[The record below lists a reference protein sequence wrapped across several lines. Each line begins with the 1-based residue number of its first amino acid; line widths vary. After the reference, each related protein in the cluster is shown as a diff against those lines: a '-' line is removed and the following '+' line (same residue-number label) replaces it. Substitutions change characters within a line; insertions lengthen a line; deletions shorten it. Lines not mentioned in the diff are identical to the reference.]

1 MIYPTLGILSL
12 ITGAMTKIL
21 GDTSGSR
28 LAPRTML
35 GTRACMMSE
44 ERRVIESDKLLRAN
58 FSGGREK
65 CGLETRLIESRS
77 VHSSVHSLGARL

>member
-1 MIYPTLGILSL
+1 MQLITSEMIYPTLGILSL

-35 GTRACMMSE
+35 GTRAYMMSE
-44 ERRVIESDKLLRAN
+44 ERRVIESDKLLRAVV
-58 FSGGREK
+58 
-65 CGLETRLIESRS
+65 CIALCI
-77 VHSSVHSLGARL
+77 A